1 MINRESIDKF
11 SQLVSKDSI
20 RANDFNLNIPR
31 YVDSSEAT
39 PNWDLHAT
47 MLGGIPNS
55 EIAELQ
61 HYWQTFPALRNK
73 LFTAKSV
80 AYSELAIDKQVVNVT
95 MAQHPQVLA
104 FIDAYNQAFN
114 GFDRYLN
121 TQLIENW
128 QSVKRNQCES
138 ALSAELFNR
147 LASNNLIDKYQAYQ
161 FLSDQWQIISADLEM
176 MQTEGF
182 SATKQVD
189 ANMVIKKK
197 NGQDTDVQD
206 DWKGH
211 ILPFDLVQKTYLN
224 EALQVLAEKET
235 RLADYLKKAGL
246 IDNAKRGIWQI
257 SELGLKFLQSKPTRL
272 TNEELMHIPEFVSFK
287 QSSSATP
294 TQTKPINVESENTP
308 TELMDSSYQE
318 IRGSLVTDLLS
329 SIKTCSPAFFER
341 LVLDVMLALG
351 YGGSRR
357 DAGEATRIAKD
368 GGIDGIIRE
377 DKLGLDMIYL
387 QAKKW
392 EGTVGRPEIQKFA
405 GALQGVKARKGVFIT
420 TSNFSNEAIDYVT
433 HLESKIILI
442 NGSQLAELMID
453 HNVGVSTKQTYEVK
467 QIDSDYF
474 EEV

>member
-1 MINRESIDKF
+1 MAIPDYQTLMLPLLEWLSDGKAHTTRKTYDHLI
-11 SQLVSKDSI
+11 QL
-20 RANDFNLNIPR
+20 FNLTP
-31 YVDSSEAT
+31 DEA
-39 PNWDLHAT
+39 NQL
-47 MLGGIPNS
+47 LPNS
-55 EIAELQ
+55 
-61 HYWQTFPALRNK
+61 
-73 LFTAKSV
+73 
-80 AYSELAIDKQVVNVT
+80 
-95 MAQHPQVLA
+95 
-104 FIDAYNQAFN
+104 NQAI
-114 GFDRYLN
+114 
-121 TQLIENW
+121 IENRIGW
-128 QSVKRNQCES
+128 
-138 ALSAELFNR
+138 A
-147 LASNNLIDKYQAYQ
+147 
-161 FLSDQWQIISADLEM
+161 
-176 MQTEGF
+176 
-182 SATKQVD
+182 
-189 ANMVIKKK
+189 
-197 NGQDTDVQD
+197 
-206 DWKGH
+206 
-211 ILPFDLVQKTYLN
+211 KT
-224 EALQVLAEKET
+224 
-235 RLADYLKKAGL
+235 YLKKAGL
-246 IDNAKRGIWQI
+246 INNAKRGIWQI

>member
-1 MINRESIDKF
+1 MAIPDYQTLMLPLLEWLSDGKAHTTRQTYDHLI
-11 SQLVSKDSI
+11 QL
-20 RANDFNLNIPR
+20 FNLTP
-31 YVDSSEAT
+31 DEANQLL
-39 PNWDLHAT
+39 PN
-47 MLGGIPNS
+47 G
-55 EIAELQ
+55 
-61 HYWQTFPALRNK
+61 
-73 LFTAKSV
+73 
-80 AYSELAIDKQVVNVT
+80 
-95 MAQHPQVLA
+95 
-104 FIDAYNQAFN
+104 NQAI
-114 GFDRYLN
+114 
-121 TQLIENW
+121 IENRIGW
-128 QSVKRNQCES
+128 
-138 ALSAELFNR
+138 A
-147 LASNNLIDKYQAYQ
+147 
-161 FLSDQWQIISADLEM
+161 
-176 MQTEGF
+176 
-182 SATKQVD
+182 
-189 ANMVIKKK
+189 
-197 NGQDTDVQD
+197 
-206 DWKGH
+206 
-211 ILPFDLVQKTYLN
+211 KT
-224 EALQVLAEKET
+224 
-235 RLADYLKKAGL
+235 YLKKAGL
-246 IDNAKRGIWQI
+246 IDNSKRGIWQI
-257 SELGLKFLQSKPTRL
+257 SELGLKFLQNKPTRL

-287 QSSSATP
+287 HSSSATP
-294 TQTKPINVESENTP
+294 TLIKQIDIESESMPTP

-318 IRGSLVTDLLS
+318 IRSTLVTDLLS
-329 SIKTCSPAFFER
+329 TIKTCSPAFFER